1 VRDRGGAI
9 KRLCEGENR
18 FEVMGGEEL
27 TGGGGSMTA
36 LCGQW
41 GMAALANGGVE
52 AVGELVGE

>member
-1 VRDRGGAI
+1 V
-9 KRLCEGENR
+9 ENQ

-27 TGGGGSMTA
+27 TGGGGSTTA

-52 AVGELVGE
+52 AAGELVGE